1 MTRTKGRSLSGWLLA
16 AACGCHALGAAATD
30 LLQVY
35 DRSTIA
41 DPLIRQATATRLAI
55 RESRTQALIG
65 LLPFDLSANKYF
77 QGVGGLP
84 VTTPATMSLTLAVNL
99 FSWNS
104 WVALK
109 SADATVAQG
118 EANFLAAQQS
128 LVQRVTAQYF
138 AVLAAQDTLSAQQ
151 TALQSA

>member
-1 MTRTKGRSLSGWLLA
+1 MRTKGRRLSGWMLA
-16 AACGCHALGAAATD
+16 AACACHTPGASATD

-35 DRSTIA
+35 DRATIT
-41 DPLIRQATATRLAI
+41 DPLIQQATATRLAI

-65 LLPFDLSANKYF
+65 LLPFYLSANKYF

-118 EANFLAAQQS
+118 EANYQAAAQS
-128 LVQRVTAQYF
+128 LILRVSQQYF
-138 AVLAAQDTLSAQQ
+138 AVLTAQDN
-151 TALQSA
+151 